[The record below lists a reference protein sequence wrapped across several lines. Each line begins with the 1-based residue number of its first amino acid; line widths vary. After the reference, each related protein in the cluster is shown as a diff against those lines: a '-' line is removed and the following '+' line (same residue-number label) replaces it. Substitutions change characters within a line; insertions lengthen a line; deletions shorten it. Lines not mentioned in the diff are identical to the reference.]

1 MAKQPLTYEP
11 PKQSAVGQIID
22 SIVIL
27 ALVAASLF
35 GPVYLGMAGAQK
47 APLVFAEKTWTGMKQ
62 NPVMQAQWEKL
73 GFTPDTAAPIIA
85 DRFNYSVNWIDLLI
99 TGVVIVAYFVF
110 LIRYSDKEYRDV
122 IAERFNGK

>member
-47 APLVFAEKTWTGMKQ
+47 EPLVFAEKTWTGMKQ